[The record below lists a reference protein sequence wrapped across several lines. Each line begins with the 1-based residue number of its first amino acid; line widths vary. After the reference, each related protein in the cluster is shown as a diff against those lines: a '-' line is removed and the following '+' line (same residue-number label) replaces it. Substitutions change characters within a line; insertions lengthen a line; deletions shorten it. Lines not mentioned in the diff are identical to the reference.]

1 MSLDDPAVIAGIS
14 ADGQPFF
21 DDPSQAH
28 NQQQS
33 SDPEQNHDGLLT
45 VDVGPDMDTPMP
57 LKRDARHINPSSM
70 HQRPATVNGVPGP
83 PGIDGPGTTA
93 GIGNLP
99 TPSKDAD
106 TRELKEVW
114 RQYMR
119 TPLTGPQDAG
129 PASNNAEQSP
139 SNSKTAS
146 PTSHRRQRVSS
157 FPSTRTPMVESKDM
171 SLPPASGLGYHQ
183 LPGSRGRE
191 NSAAMQQGT
200 TSSLRTTLHDD
211 EDLRSY
217 EAAVL
222 ARKTPTLNL
231 QLKRPMKGKCTTTGS
246 SQQQQNHTVIS
257 GPPSANDSQNAS
269 PQMGFE
275 PSPNSF
281 ARQSSSS
288 SLANAFGQRGKISVS
303 GSSSRSISG
312 QGGTSSPSLPSSRDT
327 SVGAHS
333 TSASSEGELRPSFK
347 RLASQTLGPDNSKR
361 AFFGYDDDVDNHPG
375 GWSAR
380 APNTKPMQ
388 HPGFAGVG
396 GCPPVVNQLGIA
408 DRRRRRMSAPS
419 SHEDGVGLGPE
430 HVNHSPHANPP
441 VAGGGNRGGEIQPLG
456 YALARQGGISG

>member
-57 LKRDARHINPSSM
+57 LKRNAGHINPSSM
-70 HQRPATVNGVPGP
+70 HQRPATANGVSV
-83 PGIDGPGTTA
+83 GPGTTF

-106 TRELKEVW
+106 TREMKEVW

-119 TPLTGPQDAG
+119 TPLTGPQEAG
-129 PASNNAEQSP
+129 PASNNVEQST
-139 SNSKTAS
+139 SNGKTVS

-157 FPSTRTPMVESKDM
+157 FPSTRTPMAELQDL
-171 SLPPASGLGYHQ
+171 SLPPASGLNHHQ
-183 LPGSRGRE
+183 QPGPRGRE
-191 NSAAMQQGT
+191 NSIVMQQGT

-217 EAAVL
+217 EAAVM

-231 QLKRPMKGKCTTTGS
+231 QLKRPMKGKCATIGS
-246 SQQQQNHTVIS
+246 SQQQNHIT
-257 GPPSANDSQNAS
+257 GPPSANDSHIAS
-269 PQMGFE
+269 PQMGLE

-288 SLANAFGQRGKISVS
+288 SLANAFGQRGKMSVS
-303 GSSSRSISG
+303 GSSGRSMSG
-312 QGGTSSPSLPSSRDT
+312 QEETSSPSLPSSRDT
-327 SVGAHS
+327 SVDAHS

-347 RLASQTLGPDNSKR
+347 RLASQTLGPDSSKR
-361 AFFGYDDDVDNHPG
+361 AFFGYGDNIG
-375 GWSAR
+375 DRSVGWSAR
-380 APNTKPMQ
+380 APNAKPMQ
-388 HPGFAGVG
+388 HPGFAGGRPSVTD
-396 GCPPVVNQLGIA
+396 QLGIA
-408 DRRRRRMSAPS
+408 DRKKRRMSAPS
-419 SHEDGVGLGPE
+419 SHDDGVGFGLD
-430 HVNHSPHANPP
+430 NSPHAKPP
-441 VAGGGNRGGEIQPLG
+441 VAGGGNRGGGIQPLG
-456 YALARQGGISG
+456 YAPARQGGISG